1 MAAQPQL
8 IDQARSLL
16 SRQRY
21 DQAADACIQGLAD
34 TPNDPELLTLLALC
48 DEARG
53 DLPAALKSLQTAVGS
68 GQSHLGSCF
77 HLGRLL
83 AARGEAQQA
92 REMFDYVL
100 GLNPN
105 HAPART
111 LLARLD
117 YLAGN
122 RTAALTGLKTA
133 LKADPRHIP
142 ALTTL
147 ADLLLEE
154 GELEQAH
161 EQASRAL
168 RIKPE
173 SVAVQM
179 SGARVFQARGLD
191 SFARQCLEN
200 AIQSAP
206 RDPMPHLALA
216 RLLQKEGR
224 HQQAVQSLE
233 AAAGLGY
240 SGPDLSLA
248 QARSLRRTGRLEE
261 AGQLYEALLK
271 HPQATPELILEVAE
285 FCIEAGDSA
294 YAREL
299 LDHPDVLG
307 RNGRDLLQA
316 RLFVQEGDPAAAMS
330 LAASLHLSEEPSTA
344 IGARMLS
351 TRLALAAND
360 PVAARDA
367 LEPLLQ
373 DGRATPAMVWLSAQI
388 SQTGGAPDEAIVMLS
403 ELLEREGLSDDDR
416 ARTHAMLIEVH
427 DRAERFAEASRHFPG
442 AAWRAPFLGYQAPV
456 ADEQPQEG
464 SEQWTS
470 IQPWRWETEGP
481 DDGRKQPLF
490 LGGWPGSGRELL
502 LAALSASASVR
513 SLTPSNWPQ
522 RRQELGLPAN
532 AEMVGKLDQADARLT
547 RRRILRRL
555 ADGVSTTAL
564 PIEHGPLV
572 AADMPMLARIFPGTT
587 VVMPRADEADLKM
600 HWRLNGYRDIEQMLK
615 AWQREVALAGH
626 LRAFL
631 PLNFVDVDLAE
642 LFASPLGMLRQV
654 CEQLD
659 VELMPAMVQA
669 MDEARVE
676 FGYRA
681 PGHWKNY
688 VDRD

>member
-21 DQAADACIQGLAD
+21 DQAADACIQGLAE

-53 DLPAALKSLQTAVGS
+53 DLPAALKSLQSAVGS

-83 AARGEAQQA
+83 AARGEAQRA

-147 ADLLLEE
+147 ADLLLEA
-154 GELEQAH
+154 GELEHAH

-173 SVAVQM
+173 SAAVQM
-179 SGARVFQARGLD
+179 TAARVFQARGLD

-216 RLLQKEGR
+216 RQLQKEGR

-248 QARSLRRTGRLEE
+248 QARSLRRIGRLEE
-261 AGQLYEALLK
+261 AGQLYETLLK
-271 HPQATPELILEVAE
+271 HPKASPDLILEVAE
-285 FCIEAGDSA
+285 FCLGAGDRA
-294 YAREL
+294 YASKL

-307 RNGRDLLQA
+307 SDGRDLLQA
-316 RLFVQEGDPAAAMS
+316 RLLVQEGDPAAAMGI
-330 LAASLHLSEEPSTA
+330 AASLHQSAEPSIA

-360 PVAARDA
+360 PATARDA

-373 DGRATPAMVWLSAQI
+373 DGQATPAMVWLSAQI
-388 SQTGGAPDEAIVMLS
+388 SQSGGAPDDAILVLS

-416 ARTHAMLIEVH
+416 AQTHAMLVNVF
-427 DRAERFAEASRHFPG
+427 DRAERFGEASKHFPG
-442 AAWRAPFLGYQAPV
+442 AAWRTPVLGYQAPA
-456 ADEQPQEG
+456 ADEQPLVDSDQLK
-464 SEQWTS
+464 S
-470 IQPWRWETEGP
+470 IRPWRWETEDL

-502 LAALSASASVR
+502 LAALRASSSMR
-513 SLTPSNWPQ
+513 SLAPAGWPQ
-522 RRQELGLPAN
+522 RRQELGLSAD
-532 AEMVGKLDQADARLT
+532 AESVARLDQTDARLL
-547 RRRILRRL
+547 RRRILHRL
-555 ADGVSTTAL
+555 AGGVSTTTL
-564 PIEHGPLV
+564 LIEQGQLV
-572 AADMPMLARIFPGTT
+572 ASDMPMLARIFPGAT
-587 VVMPRADEADLKM
+587 VIVPRAEEADLKM
-600 HWRLNGYRDIEQMLK
+600 HWRLNGYRDLELMFK
-615 AWQREVALAGH
+615 AWQRDDALAGH
-626 LRAFL
+626 LRDFL
-631 PLNFVDVDLAE
+631 PLDFVEVNLAE
-642 LFASPLGMLRQV
+642 LFASPLGVLRQV
-654 CEQLD
+654 CEQLAI
-659 VELMPAMVQA
+659 ELEPAMVQA
-669 MDEARVE
+669 MDQARVE